1 MSAVASGAERA
12 NTDSTASRAS
22 PEPRQPQPVA
32 GVVPN
37 KGLITVSIMLATI
50 MQVLDTTIANVAL
63 PNMQGSLG
71 AAQDQITWVLTSYI
85 VAAAIMTPVTGW
97 LSDQIGLRQLFI
109 GSAAGFVIA
118 SMACGFA
125 TSLNEMI
132 AFRLFQGL
140 CGAALV
146 PLSQTVLLNINT
158 KEQHGSAM
166 AIWGAGIM
174 VGPIVGP
181 TLGGW
186 LTETFNWRYVF
197 FVNLPIGILALAGM
211 ILFLPKTPTRKRGFD
226 FFGFAMLSLFIGAL
240 QLFLDRGEQ
249 IEWFSSAE
257 CWIELGLA
265 VTGLWAFTLHITGR
279 EGAFI
284 DPKIFTDKNLV
295 MALVMIF
302 VVGMILLAG
311 LALLPPML
319 QGILGYPVV
328 TTGVVLAPRGVGTM
342 ISMIVVGRLIGKFD
356 TRLLILTGL
365 LLTALSLY
373 QMSGFSTQ
381 MDEWPIITSGVVQ
394 GLGLGLVF
402 VPLSTLAF
410 ATLEPKFRPDAA
422 SLFSLLRN
430 IGSSVGI
437 SIVSVELAHN
447 IIIERASLVEAINP
461 FNANFSTAMSRMGG
475 MSQTALMGMLNGQV
489 QAQAAMVAYVD
500 DFKLMMVITLIAVPL
515 LLFMKPPKQ
524 GAGGGGGHAPA
535 ME

>member
-1 MSAVASGAERA
+1 MSAAAAPAAAGP
-12 NTDSTASRAS
+12 D
-22 PEPRQPQPVA
+22 
-32 GVVPN
+32 GVVAH

-85 VAAAIMTPVTGW
+85 VAAAIMTPVTAW
-97 LSDQIGLRQLFI
+97 LSDRMGLRELFI
-109 GSAAGFVIA
+109 ASAAGFVVA

-132 AFRLFQGL
+132 VFRLFQGL

-158 KEQHGSAM
+158 KEQHGAAM

-186 LTETFNWRYVF
+186 LTETFNWRWVF
-197 FVNLPIGILALAGM
+197 FVNLPIGMLALAGM
-211 ILFLPKTPTRKRGFD
+211 ILFLPKTPRRQRGFD

-240 QLFLDRGEQ
+240 QMFLDRGEQ
-249 IEWFSSAE
+249 VDWFASPE

-265 VTGLWAFTLHITGR
+265 ISGLWAFVLHITGR

-284 DPKIFTDKNLV
+284 DPKIFTDRNLV

-319 QGILGYPVV
+319 QNILGYPVV
-328 TTGVVLAPRGVGTM
+328 TTGLVLAPRGVGTM
-342 ISMIVVGRLIGKFD
+342 ISMIVVGRLIGKVD
-356 TRLLILTGL
+356 TRLLIFTGL
-365 LLTALSLY
+365 MLTALSLY
-373 QMSGFSTQ
+373 QMSGFSIL
-381 MDEWPIITSGVVQ
+381 MDSTPIIVSGVVQ

-410 ATLEPKFRPDAA
+410 ATLAPQFRPDAA

-447 IIIERASLVEAINP
+447 LVINRAELVGGLNP
-461 FNANFSTAMSRMGG
+461 FNPNFTSAVGAMGLD
-475 MSQTALMGMLNGQV
+475 QTTTLALLNQQV
-489 QAQAAMVAYVD
+489 QAQAAMIAYVD
-500 DFKLMMVITLIAVPL
+500 DFKLMMIITLCAVPL
-515 LLFMKPPKQ
+515 LLFMRPP
-524 GAGGGGGHAPA
+524 GASAGAAGHAPA